1 MDLPQNPAPLGPT
14 ETVNEEF
21 ALQVVGLVL

>member
-1 MDLPQNPAPLGPT
+1 MDLAQNPAPLGPL
-14 ETVNEEF
+14 ETANEEF